1 MTGRRI
7 AYLAAIV
14 TIAASG
20 YYFFV
25 YLTRWEWNRAL
36 TSGVILLAAEIALV
50 GALVLDRIG
59 RLRSNLT
66 PVAPSRREPR
76 AQVLARIRETAP
88 AQRNHFAWLRPESTN
103 VFVPV
108 LLGAGVIVSGIA
120 WVVERIAR
128 ATAGKSME
136 RGLALQLESLAP
148 PAEGLIAADSDP
160 LSLFAPGRG
169 RAS

>member
-7 AYLAAIV
+7 AYLAAVV

-36 TSGVILLAAEIALV
+36 TSGVILLAAEIGLV

-59 RLRSNLT
+59 RLRTSI
-66 PVAPSRREPR
+66 VSSAPGRGDPR
-76 AQVLARIRETAP
+76 PQVLARIRESAP
-88 AQRNHFAWLRPESTN
+88 PARNHFAWLRPESTN

-128 ATAGKSME
+128 ATAGKGME
-136 RGLALQLESLAP
+136 RGLALQLESIAP
-148 PAEGLIAADSDP
+148 PADGLIARDADP
-160 LSLFAPGRG
+160 LTLFAPGRG

>member
-36 TSGVILLAAEIALV
+36 TSGVILLAAEIGLV

-66 PVAPSRREPR
+66 PVAPAAASRVRRCWPASAIRRPR
-76 AQVLARIRETAP
+76 NGTTSRGCGRRARTCSCRCC
-88 AQRNHFAWLRPESTN
+88 S
-103 VFVPV
+103 
-108 LLGAGVIVSGIA
+108 
-120 WVVERIAR
+120 AR
-128 ATAGKSME
+128 A
-136 RGLALQLESLAP
+136 
-148 PAEGLIAADSDP
+148 
-160 LSLFAPGRG
+160 
-169 RAS
+169 

>member
-7 AYLAAIV
+7 AYLAAVV

-36 TSGVILLAAEIALV
+36 TSGVILLAAEIGLV

-59 RLRSNLT
+59 RLRTSIASSAT
-66 PVAPSRREPR
+66 GRRDPR
-76 AQVLARIRETAP
+76 PQVLARIRESAP
-88 AQRNHFAWLRPESTN
+88 APATTSPGCGRRARTCSFRCCS
-103 VFVPV
+103 
-108 LLGAGVIVSGIA
+108 
-120 WVVERIAR
+120 AR
-128 ATAGKSME
+128 ASSCPGSRGSSSASRARRQARAWSAGSRCSSSRSRRPPTVSSRVTA
-136 RGLALQLESLAP
+136 
-148 PAEGLIAADSDP
+148 DP

>member
-7 AYLAAIV
+7 AYLMATI

-25 YLTRWEWNRAL
+25 YLMRWEWNRAL
-36 TSGVILLAAEIALV
+36 TSGVILLAAEIGLV

-59 RLRSNLT
+59 KLRANLV
-66 PVAPSRREPR
+66 PVSPHRSEPR
-76 AQVLARIRETAP
+76 PEVLARIRESAP
-88 AQRNHFAWLRPESTN
+88 AHHNHFDWLRPDRSN

-108 LLGAGVIVSGIA
+108 LLGAGVLFSGIA
-120 WVVERIAR
+120 WIVERLAR

-136 RGLALQLESLAP
+136 RGLALQLEGLAP
-148 PAEGLIAADSDP
+148 PTELIARHADP
-160 LSLFAPGRG
+160 LALFAPP
-169 RAS
+169 RARTS